1 MPPLT
6 RRKFFKATAVGDKGS
21 LFVFRGGIVT
31 TPKELMKGV
40 EMPKIGGLQSN

>member
-1 MPPLT
+1 MPPLS
-6 RRKFFKATAVGDKGS
+6 RRKFFKASAVGDKGS